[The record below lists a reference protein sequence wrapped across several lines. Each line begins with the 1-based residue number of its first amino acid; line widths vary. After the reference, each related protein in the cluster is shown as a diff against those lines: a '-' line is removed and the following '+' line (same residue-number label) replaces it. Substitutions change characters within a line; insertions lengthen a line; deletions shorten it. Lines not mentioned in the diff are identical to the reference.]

1 LLIFCLTISDPGATY
16 TVEPAGNALCDADQ
30 STYQDLTDVFDDSV
44 EPTLTLGSD
53 YVDDLP
59 DLPRDSR
66 QTTPAQSRE
75 NCRESTPQ
83 TRRKIGAAAG
93 KNNIVLL
100 VLFRGNW

>member
-1 LLIFCLTISDPGATY
+1 MFAHAGPGATY
-16 TVEPAGNALCDADQ
+16 TIEPAGNAICDADQ

-75 NCRESTPQ
+75 NSRESTPQ

-93 KNNIVLL
+93 KNKIALIKQVLI
-100 VLFRGNW
+100 